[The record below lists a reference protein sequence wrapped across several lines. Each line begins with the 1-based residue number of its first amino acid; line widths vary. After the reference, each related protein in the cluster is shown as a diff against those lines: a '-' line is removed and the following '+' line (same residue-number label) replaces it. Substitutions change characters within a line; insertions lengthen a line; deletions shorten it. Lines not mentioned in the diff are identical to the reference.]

1 MIRSCFIIKYFHILL
16 RKEFFTLEA
25 CYDSLWFWKFHEIL
39 VRCRSSCYKVFVIDI
54 SPSSIWKTAKL
65 TNFFWGT
72 WKICPPGSNPLS
84 GSQTIDPPKIDPGK
98 PWSEISEK
106 CSQNCDKKTYHI
118 SRVIL
123 LRSEVK
129 ISGGQIVRGQYSG
142 NLSSG
147 SIWAQL
153 ILTWLARKLISL
165 EKFTPSS
172 KNTAEKNTDWNFK

>member
-1 MIRSCFIIKYFHILL
+1 MKSKVEIVISEQWSWKVAWFLKEHYCPARNHTTLHDHVLL
-16 RKEFFTLEA
+16 KT
-25 CYDSLWFWKFHEIL
+25 
-39 VRCRSSCYKVFVIDI
+39 I
-54 SPSSIWKTAKL
+54 STV
-65 TNFFWGT
+65 
-72 WKICPPGSNPLS
+72 
-84 GSQTIDPPKIDPGK
+84 PGK
-98 PWSEISEK
+98 LWSEISVK
-106 CSQNCDKKTYHI
+106 CSQNCNKKTYHI